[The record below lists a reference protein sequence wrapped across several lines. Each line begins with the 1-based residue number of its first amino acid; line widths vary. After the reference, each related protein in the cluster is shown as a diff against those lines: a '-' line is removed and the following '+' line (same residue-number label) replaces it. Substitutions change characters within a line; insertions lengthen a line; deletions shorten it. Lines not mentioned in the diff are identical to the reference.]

1 MPTNADSGDS
11 LDRLRSSIRAFF
23 ADEYPQ
29 DLLARLA
36 ANETLGRADHLRSQ
50 AALAARG
57 WGAPHW
63 PAEHGGP
70 GWNMAERRLFEDE
83 YVRAGAPTVVPM
95 GLIYV
100 APIIMAFGSAA
111 QQRRWLPDILAGRS
125 FWAQGYSEPHAG
137 SDLTALSTR
146 ARRDGDDY
154 IVTGMKTWTS
164 LGFWADW
171 IFCLVRTGEAPRGGA
186 GISFLCI
193 ELNAPGVTVRPI
205 TAIDGRHH
213 LAEVTFDNVRVPA
226 ANLIGEEGQGWT
238 YSKQLLANERIW
250 YAHIEEKRQALRQ
263 IRAILATEA
272 AADTPDFR
280 RRMIEAETAV
290 SCLSGFVDRSL
301 RQDGGDV
308 ASLIKILAT
317 ETAQAITE
325 LFLDLAGG
333 LAAPLMPER
342 GAGWQSSLP
351 DLPNFI
357 VPAVEDYL
365 MARAQSIYGGTNEIQ
380 KTIIARSVMGL

>member
-1 MPTNADSGDS
+1 MADDDG
-11 LDRLRSSIRAFF
+11 LTRLRADIAAFF
-23 ADEYPQ
+23 AHDYPQ
-29 DLLARLA
+29 DLLARLRA
-36 ANETLGRADHLRSQ
+36 DETLGRDDHLRSQ

-70 GWNMAERRLFEDE
+70 GWSIAERRLFEAE

-100 APIIMAFGSAA
+100 APIIIAFGTPD

-125 FWAQGYSEPHAG
+125 FWAQGYSEPGAG
-137 SDLTALSTR
+137 SDLASLTTR

-154 IVTGMKTWTS
+154 VVTGRKTWTS

-171 IFCLVRTGEAPRGGA
+171 IFCLVRTGEAARGGA

-193 ELNAPGVTVRPI
+193 EIASPGVTVRPI

-213 LAEVTFDNVRVPA
+213 LAEVTFDDVRVPA
-226 ANLIGEEGQGWT
+226 ENLIGAEGQGWA
-238 YSKQLLANERIW
+238 YSKQLLSNERIW
-250 YAHIEEKRQALRQ
+250 YAHVAEKRAALAQ
-263 IRAILATEA
+263 VRALAA
-272 AADTPDFR
+272 AQPEADTPDFR
-280 RRMIEAETAV
+280 RRLAETETAV
-290 SCLSGFVDRSL
+290 DCLAGFVERAL

-325 LFLDLAGG
+325 LRLDLAGG
-333 LAAPLMPER
+333 LAAPSLPER
-342 GAGWQSSLP
+342 GPGWAATLP
-351 DLPNFI
+351 DLPPFI
-357 VPAVEDYL
+357 VPAIEDYL
-365 MARAQSIYGGTNEIQ
+365 MTRAQSIYGGTNEIQ
-380 KTIIARSVMGL
+380 RTIIARSVLGL

>member
-1 MPTNADSGDS
+1 MTDCDVK
-11 LDRLRSSIRAFF
+11 LDALRSDIRRFF
-23 ADEYPQ
+23 AEEYPQ
-29 DLLARLA
+29 DLLARLKA
-36 ANETLGRADHLRSQ
+36 DETLQREDHLRSQ

-63 PAEHGGP
+63 PVAHGGP
-70 GWNMAERRLFEDE
+70 GWSLAERRLFEDE

-100 APIIMAFGSAA
+100 APIIIAFGTP
-111 QQRRWLPDILAGRS
+111 QQQQRWLPDILAGRS

-137 SDLTALSTR
+137 SDLAALSTR

-154 IVTGMKTWTS
+154 IVTGRKTWTS

-171 IFCLVRTGEAPRGGA
+171 IFCLVRTGEAARGGA

-193 ELNAPGVTVRPI
+193 DLASPGITVRPI
-205 TAIDGRHH
+205 IAIDGQPH

-226 ANLIGEEGQGWT
+226 ANMIGEEGQGWS
-238 YSKQLLANERIW
+238 YSKQLLSNERIW
-250 YAHIEEKRQALRQ
+250 YAHVEEKRQALRQ
-263 IRAILATEA
+263 VREILAEQPT
-272 AADTPDFR
+272 ADTPEFR
-280 RRMIEAETAV
+280 RRLGEAEIAV
-290 SCLSGFVDRSL
+290 SCLAGFVDRSL
-301 RQDGGDV
+301 QEGGDSV
-308 ASLIKILAT
+308 ASLIKILST

-333 LAAPLMPER
+333 MAAPLVTAR
-342 GAGWQSSLP
+342 GTGWQTALP
-351 DLPNFI
+351 DFPDFI

-365 MARAQSIYGGTNEIQ
+365 ITRAQTIYGGTNEIQ
-380 KTIIARSVMGL
+380 KTIIARSVMAL

>member
-1 MPTNADSGDS
+1 MTDSNAK
-11 LDRLRSSIRAFF
+11 LEALRSDIRRFF
-23 ADEYPQ
+23 AEEYPQ
-29 DLLARLA
+29 DLLRRLKA
-36 ANETLGRADHLRSQ
+36 DETLERADHLRSQ
-50 AALAARG
+50 AALAAQG

-63 PAEHGGP
+63 PVAHGGP
-70 GWNMAERRLFEDE
+70 GWSLAERRLFEDE

-100 APIIMAFGSAA
+100 APIIIAFGTPE
-111 QQRRWLPDILAGRS
+111 QQQRWLPDILAGRS

-137 SDLTALSTR
+137 SDLAALSTR

-154 IVTGMKTWTS
+154 IVTGRKTWTS

-171 IFCLVRTGEAPRGGA
+171 IFCLVRTGEAARGGA

-193 ELNAPGVTVRPI
+193 DLASPGITVRPI
-205 TAIDGRHH
+205 IAIDGQPH

-226 ANLIGEEGQGWT
+226 ANLIGEEGQGWS
-238 YSKQLLANERIW
+238 YSKQLLSNERIW

-263 IRAILATEA
+263 VRAILTEQPS
-272 AADTPDFR
+272 ADTPEFR
-280 RRMIEAETAV
+280 RRLGEAEIAV
-290 SCLSGFVDRSL
+290 SVLAGFVERAL
-301 RQDGGDV
+301 QEGGDKV

-333 LAAPLMPER
+333 LAAPLVTER
-342 GAGWQSSLP
+342 GTGWQSTLP
-351 DLPNFI
+351 DLPGFI

-365 MARAQSIYGGTNEIQ
+365 ITRAQSIYGGTNEIQ
-380 KTIIARSVMGL
+380 KTIIARSVMAL

>member
-1 MPTNADSGDS
+1 MDDDDKLT
-11 LDRLRSSIRAFF
+11 RLRADIAVFF
-23 ADEYPQ
+23 ARDYPQ
-29 DLLARLA
+29 DLLARLNA
-36 ANETLGRADHLRSQ
+36 GETLGRDDHLRSQ

-70 GWNMAERRLFEDE
+70 GWSIAERRLFEAE

-100 APIIMAFGSAA
+100 APIIIAFGTPE

-125 FWAQGYSEPHAG
+125 FWAQGYSEPGAG
-137 SDLTALSTR
+137 SDLASLSTR

-154 IVTGMKTWTS
+154 IVTGRKTWTS

-171 IFCLVRTGEAPRGGA
+171 IFCLVRTGEAVRGGA

-193 ELNAPGVTVRPI
+193 EIASPGVTVRPI

-213 LAEVTFDNVRVPA
+213 LAEVTFDDVRVPA
-226 ANLIGEEGQGWT
+226 ANLIGEEGQGWS
-238 YSKQLLANERIW
+238 YSKQLLSNERIW
-250 YAHIEEKRQALRQ
+250 YAHVAEKRAALAQ
-263 IRAILATEA
+263 VRALAA
-272 AADTPDFR
+272 AQPDADTPDFR
-280 RRMIEAETAV
+280 RRLAETEIAV
-290 SCLSGFVDRSL
+290 DCLDGFVERAL

-325 LFLDLAGG
+325 LRLDLAGG
-333 LAAPLMPER
+333 LAPPSLPER
-342 GAGWQSSLP
+342 GPGWAATLP
-351 DLPNFI
+351 DLPAFI

-365 MARAQSIYGGTNEIQ
+365 MTRAQSIYGGTNEIQ
-380 KTIIARSVMGL
+380 RTIIARSVMGL